1 MEKLL
6 HLGKMKGQ
14 EIAEWMGISYDGTY
28 RKDPSKYIKR
38 LEDYCEYEQVRGGVV
53 IKKIYLY
60 KYIKDLRVEY
70 TKCFKKRKWYY
81 IFNRR
86 YFRLL
91 EQKNKK

>member
-91 EQKNKK
+91 E